1 MRILSIAFAL
11 IVLTGPAAAQ
21 TAGDVAD
28 TVFKEVEKRI
38 IENFF
43 DKKAGQAEKNQGKKS
58 KKTKKAKKAKKGKQG
73 KGLPPGLARKESLPP
88 GLAMQLEKNG
98 TLPPGLAKRELP
110 EDLANKLPPT
120 PKGRERVIVDNN
132 VVLIEKATGVIL
144 DIIKDVIK

>member
-21 TAGDVAD
+21 AAGDVAD

-38 IENFF
+38 IEDFF
-43 DKKAGQAEKNQGKKS
+43 GKKAGQAEKEQGKKS
-58 KKTKKAKKAKKGKQG
+58 KKKAKKGKRG

-98 TLPPGLAKRELP
+98 TLPPGLAKRDLP
-110 EDLANKLPPT
+110 EDLASKLPPP
-120 PKGRERVIVDNN
+120 PKDSERVIVDNN
-132 VVLIEKATGVIL
+132 VVLIEKATGKIL
-144 DIIKDVIK
+144 DIMKDVIK